1 MLDASIVRNTKIKM
15 KRLVIKIKNDDETLF
30 TIENPLYVSFSSL
43 DRGTVSDITNWGC
56 FSNKGEVEFIGEES
70 FVTTIENYQNA
81 NVCIYYIYKSTEK
94 LLATFLIEDL
104 TFNKE
109 NKKIIITLKD
119 ELLDWQKQ
127 SVDEYYEFEKK
138 TTEDICNEIFG
149 ESIKIATN
157 VGNKM
162 FRTIVNTSYM
172 EKSSKWVA
180 ADKICQATMLRCFCD
195 NDGTPLI
202 SYDTPKQSE
211 VIIIRPRN
219 ILGINNN
226 KSAKKTKI
234 NDVSISAYNIKKHKN
249 EEISSSS
256 VPFTWYRVTGIDD
269 KTDKIYIIAVWANY
283 FTNVS
288 TLRLET
294 TYGLTGARVVAYIKK
309 PEHLFSF
316 GDAVIEVNEASCAD
330 KSTTITTTKKS
341 TKDETFIPD
350 YLSVSELDSD
360 KQTLNVT
367 CSTYNAI
374 DNSGLAEFGLVKYC
388 LTDGTINVLG
398 NFFTEEGQTT
408 FGSSSEFSE
417 NLSSNEL
424 IQTDSYY
431 VDEYLLSQPLA
442 KHIVDTVISKYSN
455 GVECV
460 EIEVTPSDY
469 YDIDG
474 NKIINTNGRNTNNET
489 KPIFDKYDIV
499 TPYVIKNG
507 VETPYS
513 TKDDGSAKSFRVIG
527 IEYSYK
533 GILRQNLHLQEVV

>member
-1 MLDASIVRNTKIKM
+1 MRNTKIKM

-127 SVDEYYEFEKK
+127 SVQEYYEFETKPVD
-138 TTEDICNEIFG
+138 DICDEYFG
-149 ESIKIATN
+149 DSIEKTKNAIY
-157 VGNKM
+157 KM
-162 FRTIVNTSYM
+162 NRTVVNTSYM
-172 EKSSKWVA
+172 EKSNKWNNV
-180 ADKICQATMLRCFCD
+180 DKICQATMLRCFCD
-195 NDGTPLI
+195 NDGKPLL
-202 SYDTPKQSE
+202 SDETPKQSE

-219 ILGINNN
+219 ILSIGN
-226 KSAKKTKI
+226 KTNSKKTKI
-234 NDVSISAYNIKKHKN
+234 TDVSISAYNIKKHEN
-249 EEISSSS
+249 EEILSSS

-288 TLRLET
+288 TLRLVT
-294 TYGLTGARVVAYIKK
+294 TSGLTGARVVSYIKK

-316 GDAVIEVNEASCAD
+316 GDAVIEINEASCAVE
-330 KSTTITTTKKS
+330 STTITTPTKS
-341 TKDETFIPD
+341 TKDGTFIPD

-417 NLSSNEL
+417 SLSSNEL
-424 IQTDSYY
+424 IQTDSKYKH
-431 VDEYLLSQPLA
+431 ETLGNRALA
-442 KHIVDTVISKYSN
+442 QHIVDTVSSKYSN

-474 NKIINTNGRNTNNET
+474 NKIINTNNET

-507 VETPYS
+507 VEKPYS
-513 TKDDGSAKSFRVIG
+513 TKNDGSAKSFRVIG